1 MGVLLG
7 AAACG
12 TTTVGPP
19 PSTPRID
26 FIDGAIEPVLTRGE
40 PAVVE
45 GFGFGDSQATGSVRF
60 SSAAGSTPAPVAG
73 DGWNDRFIQVIVP
86 DSATTGTVTVT
97 TARGLTLTAT
107 VHVLPRVPFD
117 PAGLRW
123 QGRTTFPG
131 ASVGVAMTAET
142 RPVSGGLQVVVYAV
156 GGAKSLPGDSTMAPD
171 SGVFV
176 TSVAAGGGIGA
187 WSRPRDLPEP
197 RAFAAATIANRF
209 NSRLDAT
216 ALYVIG
222 GADSTGRA
230 RATVFRSIVAGDSGL
245 GAFTTIEPL
254 PTPVAG
260 AIAVVHRGSVYVM
273 GGTDSLGTPQASVFV
288 GRIRSDGHIDGWYA
302 QPALPTPRAYGG
314 GVVLERRILVFGGI
328 ADSAPIGGGLD
339 SVPPRLATADTA
351 HVSPF
356 SGFFTSPWGSA
367 GVLLPDGRSQFAEL
381 RLGNVVLLVGGVY
394 RTASSN
400 GAETLAAPVLG
411 DSLGDFSGPVGT
423 NTIAGLGGGTLV
435 GAASVS
441 WRDVDGSYH
450 GLLAGGL
457 DLLTR
462 TPRDG
467 VWGF

>member
-1 MGVLLG
+1 MGALIG

-19 PSTPRID
+19 RSTPRID
-26 FIDGAIEPVLTRGE
+26 YIDGAIEPVLTRGE
-40 PAVVE
+40 PAVIA

-60 SSAAGSTPAPVAG
+60 SSAAGSIPATVAG
-73 DGWNDRFIQVIVP
+73 DGWNDRFIQVVVP
-86 DSATTGTVTVT
+86 DSASTGAVTVT
-97 TARGLTLTAT
+97 TARGLSLTAI
-107 VHVLPRVPFD
+107 VHVLPRVPFE

-123 QGRTTFPG
+123 QPSASFPG
-131 ASVGVAMTAET
+131 APVGVAMTVGT
-142 RPVSGGLQVVVYAV
+142 RPVAGGLQVTVYAV
-156 GGAKSLPGDSTMAPD
+156 GGAEPLPGDSAMAPD

-176 TSVAAGGGIGA
+176 TSVAAGGAIGA

-197 RAFAAATIANRF
+197 RAFAAAALANRF

-222 GADSTGRA
+222 GVDSTGRP
-230 RATVFRSIVAGDSGL
+230 RATVFRSFVAGDSGL

-260 AIAVVHRGSVYVM
+260 AIAVVRRGRVYVM
-273 GGTDSLGTPQASVFV
+273 GGADSLGVPQTTVYV
-288 GRIRSDGHIDGWYA
+288 GRIGLDGHIDGWYA
-302 QPALPTPRAYGG
+302 QPALPAPRAYGG
-314 GVVLERRILVFGGI
+314 GVVLESRIAVFGGI
-328 ADSAPIGGGLD
+328 ADTAPIGGGLD
-339 SVPPRLATADTA
+339 TVPLRLATTDTA
-351 HVSPF
+351 RVSPV
-356 SGFFTSPWGSA
+356 SGFFTAPWGSPA
-367 GVLLPDGRSQFAEL
+367 ALLPDGRSQFAAL
-381 RLGNVVLLVGGVY
+381 RLGNVVLIVGGVY

-400 GAETLAAPVLG
+400 AAETLAAPVVG
-411 DSLGDFSGPVGT
+411 DSLGAFGGPVGT

-435 GAASVS
+435 GAASAS
-441 WRDVDGSYH
+441 WQDVDGSYH